1 MVKTTHKILFENAS
15 TLSGRVGQ
23 KSVNLILTSPPYPMI
38 EMWDECFSSQDEA
51 VRKMLEQGD
60 AERAFENMHQ
70 SLDQVW
76 RQCITVLK
84 DNGFICINIGDAVRT
99 FNGDFKLFPNH
110 ARITSFFRENGF
122 HQLPSILWRKPA
134 NSPNKFMGSG
144 MLPAGAYVTLE
155 HEYILIFRKGGKRLF
170 ETEQQKRLRRES
182 AIFWEERNK
191 WYSDV
196 WMDLRGISQ
205 NLANGSRT
213 RSAAFPFDLAYRLVA
228 MYSVKGDI
236 VLDPFAGTG
245 KTTAACMALGRNSLG
260 FDLDHSL
267 QSEHEYLSGDIV
279 KLANTYNHN
288 RLLQHLDFIS
298 NRADTASYQN
308 IYYEFPVVTK
318 QESELY
324 LNRLTGLA
332 TTDESI
338 EIEYDEP
345 SLTELIGTQPVN
357 NHTFEKH
364 KKRLSTAQ
372 QTEQRSLI

>member
-1 MVKTTHKILFENAS
+1 MPRTTHRIIFEDAS
-15 TLSGRVGQ
+15 TLAGQ
-23 KSVNLILTSPPYPMI
+23 ISAGVDLVLTSPPYPMI
-38 EMWDECFSSQDEA
+38 EMWDECFSSQDGA
-51 VRKMLEQGD
+51 IRGLLEQAD
-60 AERAFENMHQ
+60 AEGAFERMHRL
-70 SLDQVW
+70 LDRVW
-76 RQCITVLK
+76 RQCIAVIK

-110 ARITSFFRENGF
+110 SRITSFFHENGF
-122 HQLPSILWRKPA
+122 HQLPSIIWRKPA

-170 ETEQQKRLRRES
+170 ETESQKKIRRES

-205 NLANGSRT
+205 NLTNGSRT

-228 MYSVKGDI
+228 MYSVKGDL
-236 VLDPFAGTG
+236 VLDPFVGTG

-260 FDLDHSL
+260 FDLDKSL
-267 QSEHEYLSGDIV
+267 QNEHAYLADDIV

-298 NRADTASYQN
+298 NWSNKASHQN
-308 IYYEFPVVTK
+308 IYYDFPVVTK

-324 LNRLTGLA
+324 LNRLSVL
-332 TTDESI
+332 TTTVEFI
-338 EIEYDEP
+338 EIQYDEP
-345 SLTELIGTQPVN
+345 GLTELLETQPIA

-364 KKRLSTAQ
+364 KNRMTTSQ